1 MENAGEQQILN
12 ERRENIIIKDNMGM
26 QKPAGS
32 AFFLVP
38 PNYFNFWN
46 YMQLL
51 GGQSFPTMSD
61 QLRPL

>member
-1 MENAGEQQILN
+1 MENAFEQQTLN

-38 PNYFNFWN
+38 PNYFSLWN

-51 GGQSFPTMSD
+51 GGQTFQTMSGPF
-61 QLRPL
+61 RPL